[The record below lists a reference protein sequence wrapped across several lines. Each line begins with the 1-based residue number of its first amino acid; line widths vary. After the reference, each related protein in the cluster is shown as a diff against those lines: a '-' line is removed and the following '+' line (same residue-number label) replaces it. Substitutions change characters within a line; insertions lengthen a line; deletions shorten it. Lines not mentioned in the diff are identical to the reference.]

1 MKHLIGLFTILFI
14 SLHVLAQVSEK
25 RIALVIGNAAYQYS
39 GELRNPVN
47 DANLMAN
54 TLQDLGFTVI
64 KRTDATKEQMDNAI
78 LDFWSKL
85 ENCNVALFYYAGHG
99 VQLNGINYLLPVDA
113 QLEDRLSVEIEAV
126 DVNKVVN
133 KFEYYPENINVV
145 ILDAC
150 RNNPFRSWVREGMG
164 GFTAI
169 PAPSGTIIAFAT
181 STGATASDGTG
192 SNGLYT
198 EKLTQQ
204 MKIEQRI
211 EDVFINTR
219 IAVQQA
225 SGGNQSPQEWSQL
238 TGKFYFT
245 QAELVPADKPIIGS
259 VEKAITYGSIELT
272 TNISGELYLDGKL
285 LTSVSS
291 NTKVPINK
299 VDTGSHKLEIIGNE
313 NWTENIVVNKDQ
325 TTEIIARSNKSYNTI
340 VDTTENTEEA
350 FAEAVEEAAE
360 YESARSGVFTDT
372 RDNEDYKLVKIGN
385 QIWMTENLNYKTANG
400 SWCYDDKESNCNTY
414 GRLYNWETSKKVCP
428 NGWHLPTDEEWKEL
442 ERHLGM
448 SIEESD
454 KKLYRGTNEGGKLK
468 ETSLSYW
475 KVPNEKSTNK
485 SGFSALPG
493 GYRSIF
499 GLYNNMGNIAYFWS
513 STEFNSTNI
522 WSRTLYYNNSKVNRH
537 DNSKEYSFSVRCIK
551 DE

>member
-14 SLHVLAQVSEK
+14 SLQILAQVSEK
-25 RIALVIGNAAYQYS
+25 RLALVIGNAAYQNS

-47 DANLMAN
+47 DANLMAT

-64 KRTDATKEQMDNAI
+64 KRTDATKKQMDNAI
-78 LDFWSKL
+78 LDFWRKL
-85 ENCNVALFYYAGHG
+85 GDCNVALFYYAGHG

-126 DVNKVVN
+126 DVNKIVN
-133 KFEYYPENINVV
+133 KFEYYPENINIV

-150 RNNPFRSWVREGMG
+150 RNNPFRSWVRGGMR

-211 EDVFINTR
+211 EDVFIYTR
-219 IAVQQA
+219 VAVQQA

-238 TGKFYFT
+238 TGKFYFI
-245 QAELVPADKPIIGS
+245 QAALADADIPIIGT
-259 VEKAITYGSIELT
+259 VENVITYGSIELT
-272 TNISGELYLDGKL
+272 TNISGKLYLDGKRL
-285 LTSVSS
+285 ASVSS

-299 VDTGSHKLEIIGNE
+299 VTTGSHRLQIVGNE
-313 NWTENIVVNKDQ
+313 NWTENIMVNKDQ
-325 TTEIIARSNKSYNTI
+325 TTGIIARSNNPYNTI
-340 VDTTENTEEA
+340 VDTTEAIEEA
-350 FAEAVEEAAE
+350 PAEAVEEDAE
-360 YESARSGVFTDT
+360 YELAHSGSFTDT
-372 RDNEDYKLVKIGN
+372 RDNEYYKWVEIGS
-385 QIWMTENLNYKTANG
+385 QIWMTENLNYKIAYG

-414 GRLYNWETSKKVCP
+414 GRLYNWETAKKICP
-428 NGWHLPTDEEWKEL
+428 DGWHLPTDEEWKEM
-442 ERHLGM
+442 ERYLGM
-448 SIEESD
+448 SINESE
-454 KKLYRGTNEGGKLK
+454 KKLYRGTDEGGKLK

-475 KVPNEKSTNK
+475 KAPNEGSTNE

-493 GYRSIF
+493 GYRSVF
-499 GLYNNMGNIAYFWS
+499 GVFNYIGNIAYFWS
-513 STEFNSTNI
+513 SSEYNSTNV
-522 WSRTLYYNNSKVNRH
+522 WSRTLYYNNSKVNRYF
-537 DNSKEYSFSVRCIK
+537 NSKEYNFSVRCIK
-551 DE
+551 D

>member
-14 SLHVLAQVSEK
+14 SLQILAQVSEK
-25 RIALVIGNAAYQYS
+25 RLALVIGNAAYQYS
-39 GELRNPVN
+39 GELCNPVN
-47 DANLMAN
+47 DANLMAT

-64 KRTDATKEQMDNAI
+64 KRTDATKEQMDNSI
-78 LDFWSKL
+78 LDFWRKL
-85 ENCNVALFYYAGHG
+85 GNCDVALFYYAGHG

-133 KFEYYPENINVV
+133 KFEYYPENISIV

-150 RNNPFRSWVREGMG
+150 RNNPFRSWVRGGMR

-219 IAVQQA
+219 VAVQQA

-245 QAELVPADKPIIGS
+245 QTAFEAPGKPVVGT
-259 VEKAITYGSIELT
+259 VEKVITYGSIELT
-272 TNISGELYLDGKL
+272 TYISGELYLNGKRL
-285 LTSVSS
+285 VKISS
-291 NTKVPINK
+291 NTKIPINK
-299 VDTGSHKLEIIGNE
+299 VTTGSHKLEIIGNE
-313 NWTENIVVNKDQ
+313 SWTENITVNNDQ
-325 TTEIIARSNKSYNTI
+325 TTRITARSNKPYNT
-340 VDTTENTEEA
+340 
-350 FAEAVEEAAE
+350 
-360 YESARSGVFTDT
+360 YELARSGAFTDT
-372 RDNEDYKLVKIGN
+372 RDNEDYKWTIIGN
-385 QIWMTENLNYKTANG
+385 QIWMAENLNYKTVYG

-414 GRLYNWETSKKVCP
+414 GRLYNWETAKKACP
-428 NGWHLPTDEEWKEL
+428 DGWHLPTDEEWKEL
-442 ERHLGM
+442 ERQL
-448 SIEESD
+448 E
-454 KKLYRGTNEGGKLK
+454 GTDEGGKLK
-468 ETSLSYW
+468 EVGFTHWRS
-475 KVPNEKSTNK
+475 PNKGATNG
-485 SGFSALPG
+485 SGFKALPG
-493 GYRSIF
+493 GTRRSSGPFISISAF
-499 GLYNNMGNIAYFWS
+499 GSWWS
-513 STEFNSTNI
+513 STENNAANAWYRYLGYSSADVGRF
-522 WSRTLYYNNSKVNRH
+522 YYN
-537 DNSKEYSFSVRCIK
+537 KEYGFSVRCIK
-551 DE
+551 DD